1 MLDEVTITRA
11 IIDRYIEKLHANL
24 DLDVAIVGGGPS
36 GLVAGYYLAK
46 KGYNVAMFERKL
58 SIGGGMWGGGMM
70 MNEIVVQ
77 EEAKRILDEFGIPSR
92 EYAEGYYTADSV
104 LSTSTL
110 TSKATLAGLS
120 VFNLISV
127 EDVMVRNNRVN
138 GLVINWSPVEMAG
151 LHVDPLTLRAR
162 YTIDATGHP
171 AEVLNVISKKVD
183 AKLSTDTGKVIGERS
198 LWAEMAEST
207 TIENTKEAFPGVY
220 TAGMCANAVFG
231 AHRMGPVFGGML
243 LSGEKVAQVLDQK
256 LQEEK

>member
-1 MLDEVTITRA
+1 
-11 IIDRYIEKLHANL
+11 
-24 DLDVAIVGGGPS
+24 
-36 GLVAGYYLAK
+36 
-46 KGYNVAMFERKL
+46 
-58 SIGGGMWGGGMM
+58 
-70 MNEIVVQ
+70 
-77 EEAKRILDEFGIPSR
+77 
-92 EYAEGYYTADSV
+92 
-104 LSTSTL
+104 
-110 TSKATLAGLS
+110 
-120 VFNLISV
+120 
-127 EDVMVRNNRVN
+127 
-138 GLVINWSPVEMAG
+138 MAG